1 MDEGTQVRIEAST
14 MEGAPD
20 VFLMNQ
26 DQVDLYTSGGTAVP
40 HAYREQICY
49 SSHLVVT

>member
-26 DQVDLYTSGGTAVP
+26 DQVDLYTSEAP
-40 HAYREQICY
+40 AARIQEQICF